1 MNAFT
6 TVHPILPCT
15 LRGQFQCIQDHLWL
29 PKMNEGV
36 NGTDNMNPQ
45 VPVQGETGSG
55 ISVENFR
62 LLRMFCKFLLM
73 D

>member
-1 MNAFT
+1 
-6 TVHPILPCT
+6 
-15 LRGQFQCIQDHLWL
+15 
-29 PKMNEGV
+29 MNEGV